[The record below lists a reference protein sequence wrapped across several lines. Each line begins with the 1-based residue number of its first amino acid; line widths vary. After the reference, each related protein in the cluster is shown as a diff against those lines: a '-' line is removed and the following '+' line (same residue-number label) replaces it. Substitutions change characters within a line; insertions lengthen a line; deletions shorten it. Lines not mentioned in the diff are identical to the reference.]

1 MSHDVLALGAAV
13 LTAAGSVWYLPAL
26 LDLRAGPDRPLSLR
40 VAAVSCLILWS
51 TPAALA
57 VLLLLAVPWP
67 ALATTAATGLAA
79 SAAVR
84 IAAACRRSREQRE
97 EDERWT
103 ALHLGHPPARH
114 PGRFRGVFRGRM
126 I

>member
-1 MSHDVLALGAAV
+1 MSPDVLALGAAV

-40 VAAVSCLILWS
+40 IAAVSCLILWS

-67 ALATTAATGLAA
+67 ALATTAATGIAA
-79 SAAVR
+79 SATVR
-84 IAAACRRSREQRE
+84 IAAACRRFREQRE
-97 EDERWT
+97 EDERWA
-103 ALHLGHPPARH
+103 ALHLGHPPGRH
-114 PGRFRGVFRGRM
+114 PGRFRGAFRGRL